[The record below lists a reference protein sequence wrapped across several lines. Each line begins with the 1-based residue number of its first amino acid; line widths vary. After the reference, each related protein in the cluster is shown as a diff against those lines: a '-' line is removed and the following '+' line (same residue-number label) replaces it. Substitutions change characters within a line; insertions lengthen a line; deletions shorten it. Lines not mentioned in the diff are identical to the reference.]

1 MNRRSTP
8 LVCLGLTTSLMAQ
21 SQWFVGPGGYA
32 QIRDV
37 MPLVA
42 NGDTVLVAPGTYFPF
57 FCSRDITIRAATPGT
72 VNIVWNILAMPQT
85 CGCTCLSAQGPV
97 YFQLPAQNVHVVG
110 LSFAAA
116 FVPQTVC
123 FTQIHQKVMVYGTR
137 VTFDNCAIDH
147 MRIDNAA
154 VHLQD
159 CTITSAFVGAG
170 ILANSADV
178 TIAGGSVAGSSATTS
193 LAATP
198 GIQLTNSRLHASGV
212 TVTGGAASATSP
224 GAPGI
229 QATGGSLWLADAT
242 VTAGGGCAV
251 SANGLVRIDRS
262 TLNGSGASCALS
274 PTGAPQVGIDR
285 TGPIQIG
292 QLFQVTLT
300 SEPNALLVLYGS
312 VGLAAPVVA
321 PVLDQPVWIDA
332 TSLFLSDLT
341 VATPLGQTTFS
352 YAVPPFPALVGAQ
365 FWLQGVGGM
374 TLPLQTT
381 PVVGGIVR

>member
-8 LVCLGLTTSLMAQ
+8 LVCLALTASLTAQ

-57 FCSRDITIRAATPGT
+57 SCFRAITIRAATPGT
-72 VNIVWNILAMPQT
+72 VNIEWNFLAMPQT

-97 YFQLPAQNVHVVG
+97 YFQLPTGQTAHVVG

-116 FVPQTVC
+116 FVP
-123 FTQIHQKVMVYGTR
+123 FTP
-137 VTFDNCAIDH
+137 C
-147 MRIDNAA
+147 AA

-170 ILANSADV
+170 ILANSADL
-178 TIAGGSVAGSSATTS
+178 TIAGGSVAGASATSS

-212 TVTGGAASATSP
+212 TVTGGAASATSS

-274 PTGAPQVGIDR
+274 PTGAPLVGIDR
-285 TGPIQIG
+285 TGPIRIG

-321 PVLDQPVWIDA
+321 PLLDQPVWIDA

-381 PVVGGIVR
+381 PAVGGIVR

>member
-1 MNRRSTP
+1 
-8 LVCLGLTTSLMAQ
+8 MAQ

-57 FCSRDITIRAATPGT
+57 SCGRAITIRAATPGT
-72 VNIVWNILAMPQT
+72 VNIAWSYLAVPQT

-97 YFQLPAQNVHVVG
+97 TFYLPTGQTAHVVG
-110 LSFAAA
+110 LSFGAT
-116 FVPQTVC
+116 FVP
-123 FTQIHQKVMVYGTR
+123 FTPCLSSIHQKVQVSGAR

-147 MRIDNAA
+147 LRIDNAA

-170 ILANSADV
+170 ILANSADL
-178 TIAGGSVAGSSATTS
+178 TIAGGSVAGASATTS